1 MEQVFT
7 DAQRTEFEERGYVHL
22 GRVLG
27 EDSLRAL
34 QERIDAI
41 MLGEVPYEH
50 MRFQL
55 DSEDG
60 AYGNTPPE
68 TVGHKGP
75 TLAYRKIMDL
85 EQDPL
90 FCAICSIRCFARSR
104 VITWG
109 RACPFFA
116 PCL

>member
-50 MRFQL
+50 CL
-55 DSEDG
+55 LYTSDAADEI
-60 AYGNTPPE
+60 E
-68 TVGHKGP
+68 
-75 TLAYRKIMDL
+75 
-85 EQDPL
+85 
-90 FCAICSIRCFARSR
+90 RCRSR
-104 VITWG
+104 WS
-109 RACPFFA
+109 PYH
-116 PCL
+116 

>member
-7 DAQRTEFEERGYVHL
+7 DPQRAEFEERGYVHL
-22 GRVLG
+22 GRVL
-27 EDSLRAL
+27 EEESLRAL

-60 AYGNTPPE
+60 VWNTPPE
-68 TVGHKGP
+68 TMGHKG
-75 TLAYRKIMDL
+75 TYAGL
-85 EQDPL
+85 
-90 FCAICSIRCFARSR
+90 
-104 VITWG
+104 
-109 RACPFFA
+109 
-116 PCL
+116 